1 MNRWV
6 VWILVS
12 ATAAVFFGWEA
23 YRAWTG
29 PLLPG
34 AVTPAAEVFSF
45 PAAAPPQAGP
55 GDAVYS
61 GLSSIVARPVFR
73 PDRRPYQGGSA
84 GVPQKNYEAELSKF
98 TVLGVLMVGDE
109 KKAIV
114 VSKGSGTADRWEV
127 GAGDSLADFTVK
139 EVGPDGLTLVADK
152 REFTLPLYA
161 GGPKSM
167 GGAPIRTEVTPSPPP
182 PPAQPPPAARPAP
195 GAGGYT
201 PPAAVTP
208 VPGTP
213 PQVPGAALSPG
224 PQRAYP
230 RSRRFIPGRQ

>member
-6 VWILVS
+6 VWILVFAS
-12 ATAAVFFGWEA
+12 AAVFFGWEA

-34 AVTPAAEVFSF
+34 AETPAAEAFSL

-55 GDAVYS
+55 GDAAYP

-73 PDRRPYQGGSA
+73 PDRRPYQEVSA

-98 TVLGVLMVGDE
+98 TVLGVLMMGDE

-114 VSKGSGTADRWEV
+114 VSKGSGATDRWEV

-139 EVGPDGLTLVADK
+139 EVGLDGLVLAADG

-161 GGPKSM
+161 DGPKSV
-167 GGAPIRTEVTPSPPP
+167 GGDPIRTEVAPAPSS
-182 PPAQPPPAARPAP
+182 AQPKPPPAARPVP
-195 GAGGYT
+195 GAGRLP

-208 VPGTP
+208 
-213 PQVPGAALSPG
+213 SPAPSLQPSG
-224 PQRAYP
+224 VSPSPVPQRTYP
-230 RSRRFIPGRQ
+230 RRYIPGRR

>member
-6 VWILVS
+6 VWILVFAS
-12 ATAAVFFGWEA
+12 AAAFFGWEA

-34 AVTPAAEVFSF
+34 TETPAAEAFSL

-55 GDAVYS
+55 GDALYP

-73 PDRRPYQGGSA
+73 PDRRPYQEVSA

-114 VSKGSGTADRWEV
+114 VSKGSGATDRWEV
-127 GAGDSLADFTVK
+127 KAGDSLADFTVK
-139 EVGPDGLTLVADK
+139 EVGLDGLVLAADG

-161 GGPKSM
+161 DGPKSV
-167 GGAPIRTEVTPSPPP
+167 GGGPLRTEVTPAP
-182 PPAQPPPAARPAP
+182 PPAQAQPSTAARPAP
-195 GAGGYT
+195 AAGRFP
-201 PPAAVTP
+201 PPAAVAPSPATSPQPSGVSPSP
-208 VPGTP
+208 VPQMT
-213 PQVPGAALSPG
+213 
-224 PQRAYP
+224 YP
-230 RSRRFIPGRQ
+230 RRYIPGRR

>member
-6 VWILVS
+6 VWILVFAS
-12 ATAAVFFGWEA
+12 AAIFFGWEA

-34 AVTPAAEVFSF
+34 AETPAAEAFSL
-45 PAAAPPQAGP
+45 PATAPPQAGP
-55 GDAVYS
+55 GDAAYP

-73 PDRRPYQGGSA
+73 PDRRPYQEGSA

-98 TVLGVLMVGDE
+98 TVLGVVMVGDE

-114 VSKGSGTADRWEV
+114 VSQGSGAADRWEV

-139 EVGPDGLTLVADK
+139 DVGPDGLTLVADK

-167 GGAPIRTEVTPSPPP
+167 GGAPIRTEVPVP
-182 PPAQPPPAARPAP
+182 PPAPARPPPAARPAP

-213 PQVPGAALSPG
+213 PQVPGAAPSPV
-224 PQRAYP
+224 PQRTYP
-230 RSRRFIPGRQ
+230 RRYFPGRR